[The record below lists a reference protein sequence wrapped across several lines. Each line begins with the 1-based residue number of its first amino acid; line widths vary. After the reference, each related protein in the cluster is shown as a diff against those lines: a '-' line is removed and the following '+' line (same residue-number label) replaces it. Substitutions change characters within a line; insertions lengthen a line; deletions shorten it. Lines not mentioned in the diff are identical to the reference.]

1 MQSGSS
7 RKNIFSSAHHFTSDE
22 LVRYHHHL
30 LSPKEQHEM
39 EKHLVDCELCSEA
52 LKGVAEMEN
61 ASLLYE
67 VNKDL
72 HFRARR
78 KKLLQRRVFSQHE
91 LISIFAVVFLILFL
105 LMMTFLFFIRKDFKP
120 AVPGENKIEQKN

>member
-1 MQSGSS
+1 MSS
-7 RKNIFSSAHHFTSDE
+7 ANRPRGIFSTAHHFTSDE

-30 LSPKEQHEM
+30 LSPSEQHEM

-67 VNKDL
+67 VNRDL
-72 HFRARR
+72 HLRARR
-78 KKLLQRRVFSQHE
+78 RKMLHKKIFSQHE
-91 LISIFAVVFLILFL
+91 LIAIFAVVFLILFL
-105 LMMTFLFFIRKDFKP
+105 LMLTFFFFVKKDVKQ
-120 AVPGENKIEQKN
+120 ASPGVQKIEQKK